1 MIPVRDSPQGATFA
15 VKVHPRAR
23 KTAITGVFGEGT
35 NAALK
40 IALSAPPVEG
50 RANEALIEF
59 CADLCQ
65 VPRSA
70 VSVISGSQSRNKV
83 IRVAGR
89 TAEQINRTLAGPL
102 EQKQG

>member
-23 KTAITGVFGEGT
+23 KTAITGVFGEGA

-89 TAEQINRTLAGPL
+89 TAEQINRTLAGHL
-102 EQKQG
+102 EQK

>member
-23 KTAITGVFGEGT
+23 KTAITGVFGEGA

-89 TAEQINRTLAGPL
+89 TAEQINRTLAGHL
-102 EQKQG
+102 AASS